1 DSRHTAGTV
10 RSNHGGDH
18 EMATLSETLRQVLSS
33 YAGEMLNGYSYLTTN
48 ADGTV
53 FVIIGLGS
61 IGDQHFV
68 DTSLVA
74 RLTGTTIV
82 IEYDTNN
89 KPLIEALLADGIPRD
104 QIILAYAGESRDAA
118 A

>member
-1 DSRHTAGTV
+1 MD
-10 RSNHGGDH
+10 
-18 EMATLSETLRQVLSS
+18 TLSETLHRVLTG

-48 ADGTV
+48 ADRTV
-53 FVIIGLGS
+53 FGIISLGY

-74 RLTGTTIV
+74 RLARNTIV
-82 IEYDTNN
+82 IEHDVNN
-89 KPLIEALLADGIPRD
+89 KPLIEALLAAGILRD
-104 QIILAYAGESRDAA
+104 QIILAYAGESTTAA